1 MASPAAKRKRAE
13 KDYVLNRF
21 VNKVGFIYKVNG
33 LYPVFQV
40 PHPFRQYF
48 NIGLLHHIGYHQP
61 CLLFY
66 KDFFKC
72 AFEVGRRLEYE
83 ECAKELQDMRECETR
98 WKTGQRQRLLYYH
111 RNEQGLDYLDH
122 PPRHLFSRPQ
132 LTFRKDTKN

>member
-1 MASPAAKRKRAE
+1 MVTPARKRRWLE
-13 KDYVLNRF
+13 KDYILNEK
-21 VNKVGFIYKVNG
+21 VNKIQPIYMING

-48 NIGLLHHIGYHQP
+48 RIGLLHHIGYHQP
-61 CLLFY
+61 CLTFY

-72 AFEVGRRLEYE
+72 AFEVGRPLEYE
-83 ECAKELQDMRECETR
+83 ECYKELQDMRECETR
-98 WKTGQRQRLLYYH
+98 YKTYH
-111 RNEQGLDYLDH
+111 RMKVLHQKRNDQGLDYLDL